1 MSLEMELVDRLHS
14 VLVEEIRAR
23 RPQYLQQPFT
33 VAEIYQDLV
42 PYRSHRDRIGAAM
55 NGDYEHALLELLA
68 GAGGYV
74 TLESEQARKRLL
86 DELQSADPNTG
97 IFREYAALD
106 VRLNPAHIPR
116 PRPAASSQADGVAP
130 DAGETRPTRP
140 SDASTTAAARPER
153 GDGMQGRQVEASA
166 VHGAATRPAPRPA
179 TSAAAEKT
187 TQSPP
192 ASTVERVAPSNCR
205 WCRAELP
212 RRENLHFCPFCGTDV
227 SLVPCPACGEELQP
241 EWRFCIACGTQV
253 PTED

>member
-1 MSLEMELVDRLHS
+1 MTLEMQLVDRLHS

-106 VRLNPAHIPR
+106 VRLNPAHIPQA
-116 PRPAASSQADGVAP
+116 RPAASSQGGGVAP
-130 DAGETRPTRP
+130 DARETRPPNP
-140 SDASTTAAARPER
+140 SDASSTAAARTE
-153 GDGMQGRQVEASA
+153 GADGMQRRPVEASA
-166 VHGAATRPAPRPA
+166 VHRAATRPELRPA
-179 TSAAAEKT
+179 TSAVAEKA

-192 ASTVERVAPSNCR
+192 ATTVERVAPSNCR

-212 RRENLHFCPFCGTDV
+212 RRENLRFCPFCGTDV
-227 SLVPCPACGEELQP
+227 SLVPCPACGEEMQP
-241 EWRFCIACGTQV
+241 KWRFCVACGIQV
-253 PTED
+253 PAEV